1 MFCWNMLEHAFQTF
15 IMKRLINSTEN
26 VQTTLLVKCFK
37 NVLSKTFFKPIFL
50 NLHLQTCPNK
60 DGGEQ

>member
-1 MFCWNMLEHAFQTF
+1 MFC
-15 IMKRLINSTEN
+15 S
-26 VQTTLLVKCFK
+26 KCFSNIHHEMFDK
-37 NVLSKTFFKPIFL
+37 QYTVHIKQHCLSNVLKTFYQKRFFKPIFL